1 MITEWIDGFKEI
13 SANWLWL
20 VSLATWRAL
29 PILVLVA
36 AIGLAFRRKLTPWLH
51 ALLLTT
57 VLVRLLLPVSVSSP
71 LSLHQPIDHWF
82 PSSASDLDI
91 SNRLTLNIDSQA
103 GLLPDLT
110 SIDSQVH
117 SDPIQKQPSR
127 FFDFGWN
134 EIGYVVVATFAL
146 SVSLGLLLR
155 ALVSH
160 LRFALSLRKCRLLD
174 EQPLIDLLLRECD
187 SLAVGRRPALR
198 EVPTLPAPAVFGL
211 FRQTICLPPD
221 LSKSLSEQELR
232 WVLRHELAHIRRY
245 DIPVAVIAGIA
256 HACHWFNPVVAVI
269 VNRLR
274 SAMES
279 AADRLAL
286 QNLSPNE
293 AAVYGK
299 LLLRFAEGNF
309 TTRRQPTLGLISFSS
324 GPYLKQRV
332 EFLLRD
338 SRPLGMPTKYFSFG
352 VAMAIAFVGL
362 TDARNL
368 AELKNTPAHL
378 TNHNALATTVPP
390 SWNDP
395 FLLQEGDGPAFVQSY
410 GIQSILEAMPKSPP
424 SNQKIHQEHLV
435 EYLRLPSSLKGKIAL
450 EGTTLSAELTTRQHQ
465 LLKQTLEMWKK
476 GEPKQIALET
486 RFVHTDIQNAS
497 SIDWTRRSIEGLTVK
512 GLSPAIAARID
523 ETELMPFLRSVA
535 KDNKSIIQLAPKVVL
550 FDGQTAGITDQ
561 VQRPFVTGLD
571 PHADGRIQ
579 PVVSVVDEG
588 LRFRLTPRMGEGDS
602 ITLDFEVTASN
613 IGKVSYAN
621 LPLRTS
627 RQAEPKFTVQVP
639 AMEQYEVS
647 ASVKLAAG
655 ESIVMAIPRVF
666 TDESG
671 SDAATTMIVVW
682 TPRAM
687 PHPGR

>member
-1 MITEWIDGFKEI
+1 MITEWIDCFKEI
-13 SANWLWL
+13 SVTWWWL

-29 PILVLVA
+29 PILVLVV
-36 AIGLAFRRKLTPWLH
+36 AIGLAFRQKLTPWLH
-51 ALLLTT
+51 ALLLTI
-57 VLVRLLLPVSVSSP
+57 VLVRLLLPVSISSP
-71 LSLHQPIDHWF
+71 LSLHQPIDYWF
-82 PSSASDLDI
+82 PRSASDLDI
-91 SNRLTLNIDSQA
+91 RDRLTLQVDSQA
-103 GLLPDLT
+103 SLLPNLT
-110 SIDSQVH
+110 SMDSQVH
-117 SDPIQKQPSR
+117 PHQIQKQPPQ
-127 FFDFGWN
+127 FFNADRN
-134 EIGYVVVATFAL
+134 EVGYGVVAMIAL
-146 SVSLGLLLR
+146 VVALGLLFR
-155 ALVSH
+155 GFVSH
-160 LRFALSLRKCRLLD
+160 LRFAVSLRRCRLLD

-211 FRQTICLPPD
+211 FRQTICFPPGLD
-221 LSKSLSEQELR
+221 KTLSEQELR

-256 HACHWFNPVVAVI
+256 HACHWFNPVVGVL

-299 LLLRFAEGNF
+299 LLLRFAEGNI
-309 TTRRQPTLGLISFSS
+309 TTRREPTLGLISFSS
-324 GPYLKQRV
+324 GSYLKQRV
-332 EFLLRD
+332 EMLVRD
-338 SRPLGMPTKYFSFG
+338 SRPLGMPTKFLSVG

-362 TDARNL
+362 TDAKE
-368 AELKNTPAHL
+368 ATDPKKPPAHL
-378 TNHNALATTVPP
+378 ATNSVLGTPVPP

-395 FLLQEGDGPAFVQSY
+395 YLQQEGDGPAF
-410 GIQSILEAMPKSPP
+410 IQTYAIESILEAMPKSPT
-424 SNQKIHQEHLV
+424 SSQKIRQEQLAD
-435 EYLRLPSSLKGKIAL
+435 YLRFPSSLKGKIAL

-535 KDNKSIIQLAPKVVL
+535 KDNKSTIQLAPKVVL

-588 LRFRLTPRMGEGDS
+588 LRFRLTPRMGEGDN

-655 ESIVMAIPRVF
+655 ESIVVAIPRVF

-687 PHPGR
+687 PPPGR